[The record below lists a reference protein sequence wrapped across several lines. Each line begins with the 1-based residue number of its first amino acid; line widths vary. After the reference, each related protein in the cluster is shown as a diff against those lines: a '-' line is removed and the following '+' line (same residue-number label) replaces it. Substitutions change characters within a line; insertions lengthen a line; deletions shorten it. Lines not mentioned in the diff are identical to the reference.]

1 MTESRG
7 IARWKASLAN
17 ARAIAVAAVFG
28 LFALLVVVAG
38 LTLPIA
44 GTSVVT
50 DPREV
55 FTTLGAALTG
65 ILGGAL
71 IGVLAAVG
79 EPQGMALASLVAHV
93 PAGIWMGWAYKRLV
107 YERLPMP
114 WLLAGWFALVV
125 ATYALILVPG
135 FVLGVRWF
143 CPATYAESYGA
154 GASIPA
160 AIEQLGRG
168 ALPEALITAFLTTLV
183 LLAVPRRHRRPL
195 G

>member
-7 IARWKASLAN
+7 IARWRSALAS
-17 ARAIAVAAVFG
+17 ARVIGVASVFG
-28 LFALLVVVAG
+28 LFALLVVAAG

-65 ILGGAL
+65 SLGGAL
-71 IGVLAAVG
+71 IGVLAAIG

-107 YERLPMP
+107 YGRLPMP
-114 WLLAGWFALVV
+114 WLLPGWFALVI
-125 ATYALILVPG
+125 ATYALFLVPG
-135 FVLGVRWF
+135 FVLGARWF
-143 CPATYAESYGA
+143 YPATYADSYGA

-160 AIEQLGRG
+160 AVLQLGRG
-168 ALPEALITAFLTTLV
+168 ALPEAIITALLTTLV